1 MQKVNGMQRFVRVY
15 LFGLLVFLSGWSDPV
30 GHSVAQSQ
38 ERVTPRAGFLNG
50 SFEADADGAT
60 TVTNW
65 TIVGAGIDN
74 RNGPYPD
81 KIDLG
86 VTVLGGCVSQDTTD
100 YAAIAATGQTPAS
113 AIWRDD
119 DTFNPQ
125 GLNASNWLTTE
136 ANVTSTMASGV
147 PVVAGNNVLFMNN
160 MEYGGSAY
168 RVIHGPAVV
177 SDVFSANAGDV
188 ITFDWYAQYVRDN
201 FAILGYL
208 LNTTTCTQ
216 TEIVDATGRTVTGW
230 QNSRITIPA
239 TSAAYRFVFVNGT
252 FDQSGGTNSGATMYI
267 DNISVGRPQTITF
280 VLPATINT
288 TASPYTLP
296 ATASSTLGVTYSSS
310 TPSVCTVSG
319 GVLTI
324 VATSGTCTVTAYQT
338 GGAVGAVPYAS
349 ALSVTQSF
357 TVTNYAAQTIT
368 FAALADKELTDPDFS
383 LGATASS
390 TLPVSYVSNSPTIC
404 TVSGSTVS
412 IVASGTCSIT
422 ASQAGG
428 TTGGNTYVAA
438 TSVTRTFTVK
448 TAQTITFA
456 PLADKVSNDPDFSL
470 AATASS
476 GLSVSYTTTTPA
488 VCTVS
493 GTTVAIVG
501 AGTCSITANQ
511 AGGVRAGV
519 TYGAAVSV
527 TRTFVVKQ
535 VQTITFPVIS
545 KKTYKSPDFAPYA
558 TASSGLAVSYASTT
572 PRVCTIISGNIRVL
586 AIGSCTVTGSQVG
599 GTRAGVTYAA
609 ATPVSRTFDVTGMPQ
624 TISAPVVPQKFTY
637 NSAFDLAASATS
649 GMAVAYESLNPGI
662 CTVTGKKVSIVGA
675 GTCRVKV
682 KQTGGTASDGTIYEP
697 APDVTMVIN
706 ISNATATSTL
716 TPTKTVT
723 PTPNPFALKKAA
735 VGGSFVLGLLYNNT
749 LVTWGMNKE
758 NQTNIPPCCGSG
770 ITDVSVGTNFAVAL
784 KGGRVYGWGAN
795 TRGQLNVPLMAQKD
809 VMAISS
815 GGAHTLALKTN
826 GTVVCWGNNVENQCV
841 VPKQLRDVI
850 QVAGGKDFSLAL
862 RKDGTVI
869 GWGGNSLGQI
879 DIPIGLN
886 NVKAVTAGCTHA
898 LALKKDGTVVS
909 WGSNRF
915 QEAKVPLN
923 LKDVKEIGAGCN
935 YSMALMHDG
944 TLFGWGRNEYNQTTI
959 PDGITNAEHIGVG
972 YVNSIITLRS
982 GVVVAIGA
990 PQHSA
995 LVSRTPTKTATP
1007 TP

>member
-1 MQKVNGMQRFVRVY
+1 MQKSNVLHRFVSIV
-15 LFGLLVFLSGWSDPV
+15 LFGVLVFLSVWSAPFGESD
-30 GHSVAQSQ
+30 AQAG

-50 SFEADADGAT
+50 SFEADASGST

-100 YAAIAATGQTPAS
+100 YAAIAATALNPS
-113 AIWRDD
+113 LAIWRDD
-119 DTFNPQ
+119 DSFNPR
-125 GLNASNWLTTE
+125 GLNTSNWLTTE

-147 PVVAGNNVLFMNN
+147 PIVAGNNVLYMNN

-177 SDVFSANAGDV
+177 SDVFSAEAGDV
-188 ITFDWYAQYVRDN
+188 ISFDWYAQYVRDN

-208 LNTTTCTQ
+208 LDTSTCTQ
-216 TEIVDATGRTVTGW
+216 TEIVDETGSVISGW

-239 TSAAYRFVFVNGT
+239 TSSTYRFVFVNGT

-280 VLPATINT
+280 VLPATINKT
-288 TASPYTLP
+288 DSPYTLP
-296 ATASSTLGVTYSSS
+296 ATASSTLGVTYTSD

-324 VATSGTCTVTAYQT
+324 VANSGTCTVLAHQI
-338 GGAVGAVPYAS
+338 GGPVGVVPYAS
-349 ALSVTQSF
+349 AVSVSQSF
-357 TVTNYAAQTIT
+357 TVTNFLAQTIT
-368 FAALADKELTDPDFS
+368 FPTLADKELTDPDFS

-390 TLPVSYVSNSPTIC
+390 TLPVSYTSNSPSIC

-422 ASQAGG
+422 AAQAGG
-428 TTGGNTYVAA
+428 TTGGNTYIAA
-438 TSVTRTFTVK
+438 TSVTRTFLVK
-448 TAQTITFA
+448 TAQTITF
-456 PLADKVSNDPDFSL
+456 PILADKETTDPDFAL

-476 GLSVSYTTTTPA
+476 GLPVSYTSSTPA
-488 VCTVS
+488 VCTLS

-501 AGTCSITANQ
+501 PGTCSITANQ
-511 AGGVRAGV
+511 AGGTQSGV
-519 TYGAAVSV
+519 TYGAATSV

-535 VQTITFPVIS
+535 GQTITFPVIS
-545 KKTYKSPDFAPYA
+545 KKTYQAPEFDPNA
-558 TASSGLAVSYASTT
+558 TASSTLPVSYASTT
-572 PRVCTIISGNIRVL
+572 PSVCVISAGKIRVL
-586 AIGSCTVTGSQVG
+586 AIGSCTVTASQVG
-599 GTRAGVTYAA
+599 GVSGGVSYGA
-609 ATPVSRTFDVTGMPQ
+609 ATPVSRTFDVIGMPQ
-624 TISAPVVPQKFTY
+624 TISAALVPQKFSY
-637 NSAFDLAASATS
+637 DPDFDLAASATS
-649 GMAVAYESLNPGI
+649 GMAVEYESMNPGI
-662 CTVTGKKVSIVGA
+662 CTVSGKKVTIVSS

-682 KQTGGTASDGTIYEP
+682 KQSGGLAADGNTYDA
-697 APDVTMVIN
+697 APDATIVIN
-706 ISNATATSTL
+706 ISNATATSTP
-716 TPTKTVT
+716 TATKTVT

-735 VGGSFVLGLLYNNT
+735 VGASFVLGLLYNKT

-758 NQTNIPPCCGSG
+758 FQTNIPPCCGSN

-795 TRGQLNVPLMAQKD
+795 TRGQLNIPLQAQKD

-815 GGAHTLALKTN
+815 GYAHTLALKTN
-826 GTVVCWGNNVENQCV
+826 GTVVCWGNNIEKQCNIPKSVRNV
-841 VPKQLRDVI
+841 V

-862 RKDGTVI
+862 LKSGKVF
-869 GWGGNSLGQI
+869 GWGGNRSGQI
-879 DIPIGLN
+879 RIPTGLK
-886 NVKAVTAGCTHA
+886 NVKAITAGCTHA
-898 LALKKDGTVVS
+898 LALKKDGMVVG
-909 WGSNRF
+909 WGSNAF
-915 QEAKVPLN
+915 GEAKVPLN

-935 YSMALMHDG
+935 YSMAMMHDG
-944 TLFGWGRNEYNQTTI
+944 TLFGWGRNEFNQITI
-959 PDGITNAEHIGVG
+959 PTGITNAEHIGVG

-990 PQHSA
+990 PQENA
-995 LVSRTPTKTATP
+995 LVSRTPTRTATP